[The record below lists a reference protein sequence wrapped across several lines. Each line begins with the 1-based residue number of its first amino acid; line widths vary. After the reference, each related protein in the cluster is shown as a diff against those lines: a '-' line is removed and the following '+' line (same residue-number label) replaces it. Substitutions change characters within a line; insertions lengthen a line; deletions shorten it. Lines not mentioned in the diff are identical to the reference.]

1 MSKQAVTKLLFVL
14 LVFIYCASAGL
25 AAPVLTNNRTTQR
38 AKAVSIAASLVC
50 FTTKGKITE
59 AESLSLLKRNLRK
72 ADLSHIMPY
81 LQSDDGTKAIKV
93 VFTYLTSDCVGI
105 EDEKALHRALFP
117 YL

>member
-1 MSKQAVTKLLFVL
+1 MIKLILVL
-14 LVFIYCASAGL
+14 LVTVFCAPQSPAE
-25 AAPVLTNNRTTQR
+25 PVLINNRTTQR
-38 AKAVSIAASLVC
+38 ATAVSIAASLVC

-93 VFTYLTSDCVGI
+93 VFTYLTSDCAGI
-105 EDEKALHRALFP
+105 EDQKALNRALFP